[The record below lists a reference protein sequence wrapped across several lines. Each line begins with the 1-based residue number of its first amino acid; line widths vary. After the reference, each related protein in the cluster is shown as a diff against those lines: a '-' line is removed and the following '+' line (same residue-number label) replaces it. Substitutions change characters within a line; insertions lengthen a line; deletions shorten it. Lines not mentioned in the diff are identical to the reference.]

1 MNVVPRDL
9 MTKIPVSSAD
19 FRGAMRH
26 LTGGVSVITAGRG
39 KDITGMTVTSV
50 TSLSVEPPTLLVSIN
65 RDASSFPLIR
75 RYGAF
80 GVNILNADQLE
91 VAERFAGKGGLKGAD
106 RFAGSQWV
114 TSVSGVPLLVGA
126 LSAVDC
132 EVEEIVER
140 HSHGIVIGRVRDI
153 RSSPRA
159 AALAYWHGQYV
170 AVDQDE
176 DAVRLADVSVPTRSR
191 RGA

>member
-1 MNVVPRDL
+1 
-9 MTKIPVSSAD
+9 
-19 FRGAMRH
+19 
-26 LTGGVSVITAGRG
+26 
-39 KDITGMTVTSV
+39 
-50 TSLSVEPPTLLVSIN
+50 
-65 RDASSFPLIR
+65 
-75 RYGAF
+75 
-80 GVNILNADQLE
+80 
-91 VAERFAGKGGLKGAD
+91 LKGAD

-153 RSSPRA
+153 RSSPRT
-159 AALAYWHGQYV
+159 AALAYWHGQYL

-176 DAVRLADVSVPTRSR
+176 DAVRLADVSVPALSR